1 MSGAVDAAGAPEGAL
16 ALGPSA
22 SWRESLLDARRNR
35 NLWIGT
41 LILAAM
47 VGVGILGLIG
57 LPDPNAQ
64 DLTATYLA
72 PGSAEHPLG
81 TDGLGRDVLAWVS
94 AGIWISLFVA
104 VVVVTLSAIVGVAVG
119 LSAGYFGGA
128 VDALLMRLVDLELA
142 VPPLLL
148 FIAASAA
155 LTPSMGTLIVL
166 LSVAGWLPYARLI
179 RNVTLVERERGYV
192 AAARLAG
199 ATRRRVVFVHLLPAA
214 STTALVLSS
223 LEMGLVLLW
232 EAGLSFLGLGVNPP
246 HNSLGFLINEGRST
260 LSEAWWVVVSPGVA
274 VALLVLA
281 FNLIGDGLR
290 DAVHRDVDV
299 IDR

>member
-1 MSGAVDAAGAPEGAL
+1 MTAATDAP
-16 ALGPSA
+16 
-22 SWRESLLDARRNR
+22 SLLEWRGTVLEAARNR
-35 NLWIGT
+35 NLRAGS
-41 LILAAM
+41 LILAGM
-47 VGVGILGLIG
+47 VLIG
-57 LPDPNAQ
+57 VVGLVALPDPDAQ
-64 DLTATYLA
+64 DLTGTYLP
-72 PGSAEHPLG
+72 PGSEGHLLG
-81 TDGLGRDVLAWVS
+81 TDGLGRDVFAWVS
-94 AGIWISLFVA
+94 AGVWISLFVA
-104 VVVVTLSAIVGVAVG
+104 LAVVALSAFVGIAVG
-119 LSAGYFGGA
+119 LCAGYLGGF
-128 VDALLMRLVDLELA
+128 VDAGLMRLVDLELA
-142 VPPLLL
+142 VPPVLL

-155 LTPSMGTLIVL
+155 LTPSTGALIVL
-166 LSVAGWLPYARLI
+166 LSAAGWLPYARLI
-179 RNVTLVERERGYV
+179 RNVALVERERGYI

-199 ATRRRVVFVHLLPAA
+199 ATRRRILLVHLLPAV

-232 EAGLSFLGLGVNPP
+232 EAGLSFLGLGINPP

-260 LSEAWWVVVSPGVA
+260 LATAWWVVVFPGAA

>member
-1 MSGAVDAAGAPEGAL
+1 VSGG
-16 ALGPSA
+16 
-22 SWRESLLDARRNR
+22 NR
-35 NLWIGT
+35 NLRFG
-41 LILAAM
+41 LALLAAM
-47 VGVGILGLIG
+47 VAVGVAGLVA

-64 DLTATYLA
+64 ELTATYL
-72 PGSAEHPLG
+72 PPAEGGHLLG

-94 AGIWISLFVA
+94 AGIWISLFIAVA
-104 VVVVTLSAIVGVAVG
+104 VVALSAAIGVTVG
-119 LSAGYFGGA
+119 LAAGYLGGV
-128 VDALLMRLVDLELA
+128 VDALLMRLVDLQLA

-166 LSVAGWLPYARLI
+166 LSAAGWLPYARLI
-179 RNVTLVERERGYV
+179 RNVVLVERERGYV

-199 ATRRRVVFVHLLPAA
+199 ATRRRLLLVHLLPAA

-232 EAGLSFLGLGVNPP
+232 EAGLSFLGLGITPP

-260 LSEAWWVVVSPGVA
+260 LAAAWWVVVFPGAA

-290 DAVHRDVDV
+290 DTVHRDVDV